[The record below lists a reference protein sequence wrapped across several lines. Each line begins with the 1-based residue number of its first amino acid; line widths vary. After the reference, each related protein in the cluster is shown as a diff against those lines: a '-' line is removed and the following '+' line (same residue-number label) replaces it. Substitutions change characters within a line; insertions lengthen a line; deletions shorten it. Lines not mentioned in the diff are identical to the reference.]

1 MKKYELILRCDS
13 FNLWPENQEF
23 GIRLNKNPR
32 NLIIS
37 GKKILLSYAVRSYAN
52 DREINVEKPAVE
64 SSAGPGL
71 WTERVTGGRQLGT
84 VWLVALNEHMDGR
97 IILSSPTDGQI
108 DVLVRCESE
117 EVLDEG
123 QLSLALNPL
132 VYKLA
137 AFLRLSL
144 DPNLSVPTS
153 PQLVVYAADGK
164 RTISQKIT
172 MSVAERHSIDGNAIK
187 SATGE
192 FAKIVDDLSAD
203 DISRLESASRRVFS
217 LQREMDSVDRFCDA
231 WEICEIL
238 SKQVRARGTVVS
250 RVATAIAAHIGV
262 KKEVA
267 EKRLRL
273 TMIYSIR
280 KDLVH
285 NGIEEPF
292 KMVEGLPLVENIA
305 LELLRQ
311 QFALKYEGNSVID
324 AHIKEAK

>member
-1 MKKYELILRCDS
+1 
-13 FNLWPENQEF
+13 
-23 GIRLNKNPR
+23 
-32 NLIIS
+32 
-37 GKKILLSYAVRSYAN
+37 
-52 DREINVEKPAVE
+52 
-64 SSAGPGL
+64 
-71 WTERVTGGRQLGT
+71 
-84 VWLVALNEHMDGR
+84 
-97 IILSSPTDGQI
+97 
-108 DVLVRCESE
+108 
-117 EVLDEG
+117 
-123 QLSLALNPL
+123 
-132 VYKLA
+132 
-137 AFLRLSL
+137 
-144 DPNLSVPTS
+144 
-153 PQLVVYAADGK
+153 
-164 RTISQKIT
+164 
-172 MSVAERHSIDGNAIK
+172 
-187 SATGE
+187 
-192 FAKIVDDLSAD
+192 
-203 DISRLESASRRVFS
+203 
-217 LQREMDSVDRFCDA
+217 MDSVDRFCDA